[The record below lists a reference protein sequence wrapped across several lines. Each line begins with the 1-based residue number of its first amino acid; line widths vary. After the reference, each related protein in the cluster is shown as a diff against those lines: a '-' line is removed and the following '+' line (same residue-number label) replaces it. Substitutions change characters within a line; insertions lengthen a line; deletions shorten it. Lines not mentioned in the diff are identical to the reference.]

1 MTIVVDREQCERLAR
16 RLDLVRVRPGEFLEI
31 ASSDQDKRRE
41 ANLWFYLVAICQST
55 RTLQGI
61 IDGQWYRGWDYM
73 AHAAR
78 RALRSD
84 PERFT
89 AQRLV
94 SITPDELRALFS
106 DDGQP
111 EHSTFDR
118 IEERVDQWRQAASQ
132 MLALYDGDVM
142 NLYEAARHRLRGEGG
157 ILQRLAAFD
166 AYSDP
171 VEKKSFLFIM
181 FAYRCGAWQ
190 IEDLEHLE
198 VAIDYHI
205 MRVALRS
212 GMVRVT
218 DPELERIL
226 KERLPVTAER
236 DNMVRESVRQACAL
250 LVQHSQRNVFE
261 VDNILWMMGRNCCFY
276 DYEPICGSN
285 RCQRR
290 DQCTLIRGVEYN
302 CPGAC
307 LFDGVCLGSGNK
319 AYQAFWETNLYTHYY

>member
-1 MTIVVDREQCERLAR
+1 MIQVDSQQCERLAR
-16 RLDLVRVRPGEFLEI
+16 RLDQVQVRPDAFLVVAHTNEER
-31 ASSDQDKRRE
+31 RRE
-41 ANLWFYLVAICQST
+41 ANLWFYLVAICQAT
-55 RTLQGI
+55 RTLQGV

-78 RALRSD
+78 RALRRD
-84 PERFT
+84 PETFT
-89 AQRLV
+89 AQRLA

-106 DDGQP
+106 DDGQA

-118 IEERVDQWRQAASQ
+118 IEERVGQWRQAASLLIAQ
-132 MLALYDGDVM
+132 YDGDVM
-142 NLYEAARHRLRGEGG
+142 NLYDQAHHHLRGEGG

-181 FAYRCGAWQ
+181 FAFRCGAWQ
-190 IEDLEHLE
+190 IEDLENLE

-212 GMVRVT
+212 GMVRVVE
-218 DPELERIL
+218 PELEQTL
-226 KERLPVTAER
+226 KKRLPVSAEQ
-236 DNMVRESVRQACAL
+236 DNRVREAVRQACAL
-250 LVQHSQRNVFE
+250 LVRHSRHSVFE

-276 DYEPICGSN
+276 DYEPICGANS
-285 RCQRR
+285 CRR
-290 DQCTLIRGVEYN
+290 QNQCTLIRGIEYA

-307 LFDGVCLGSGNK
+307 LFDGACFGSRDK